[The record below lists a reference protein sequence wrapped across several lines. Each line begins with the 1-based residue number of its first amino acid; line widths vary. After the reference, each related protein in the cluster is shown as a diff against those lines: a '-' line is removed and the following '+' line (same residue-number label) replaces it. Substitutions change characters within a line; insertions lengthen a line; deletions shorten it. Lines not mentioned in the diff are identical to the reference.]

1 MQIHIYFGA
10 IKMQNIYKS
19 RDFYLSAYLIINSC
33 ELLRCTSHNGVS
45 LFEFPDDE
53 KLSELVSSFYSM
65 KGNCDAIT
73 YAGAIRNLKSI
84 IHAAKSDS
92 NSISISK
99 SEELNNGTFNKM
111 RGNL

>member
-1 MQIHIYFGA
+1 MPGIF
-10 IKMQNIYKS
+10 KS
-19 RDFYLSAYLIINSC
+19 RDFYLSAYLIIKSC
-33 ELLRCTSHNGVS
+33 ELLRCTSQNGVS

-53 KLSELVSSFYSM
+53 KLMELVNNFYSM

-92 NSISISK
+92 NSISTSK
-99 SEELNNGTFNKM
+99 SEDLNNEFNNKN
-111 RGNL
+111 GENK